1 MALSAIQ
8 KQAITEQVL
17 YQTLINMAGSLNAKM
32 IQIDDQL
39 EILNLI
45 TSADLD
51 DMVVGG
57 VPTEIRTLLADFRVE
72 LNSISTAYNSGLSAI
87 VDQLRGL

>member
-17 YQTLINMAGSLNAKM
+17 YQTLINMAGSLNTKM
-32 IQIDDQL
+32 VQINDQL

-45 TSADLD
+45 SATDLD
-51 DMVVGG
+51 EMVAGG
-57 VPTEIRTLLADFRVE
+57 VPPAIQTLLSDFRVE
-72 LNSISTAYNSGLSAI
+72 LNIFSTAYTSGLSAI